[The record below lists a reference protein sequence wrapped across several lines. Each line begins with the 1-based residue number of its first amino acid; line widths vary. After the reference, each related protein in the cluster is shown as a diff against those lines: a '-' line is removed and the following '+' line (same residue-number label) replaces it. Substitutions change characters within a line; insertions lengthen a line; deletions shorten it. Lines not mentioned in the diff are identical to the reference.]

1 MILRQYDDPKL
12 AQYAYLVGCQA
23 TGEALL
29 IDPERD
35 IDRYDQAASA
45 EGLRITAVAETHIH
59 ADFLSGARE
68 FGERRGVR
76 LYLSAEGGDTWQ
88 SKWARGERADGTPY
102 EVTFLRHGDTFRIGN
117 IEVLALHTPG
127 HTPEHLSLV
136 VVDRGGGAST
146 PIGVATGD
154 FVFVGSLGRPDLLEQ
169 AAGIEGAQDASAREL
184 YRSLPTFTGLEDHLQ
199 VWPGH
204 GAGSACGKGLGAV
217 PMSTVGY
224 EKRYNAALAE
234 ADDGE
239 AHFVSAILAG
249 QPEPQMYFARMKRD
263 NRDGPPLLGALPGP
277 RRLDAQGLAA
287 AVADGAWTVLD
298 TRLDRAAFMARH
310 VPGALHAP
318 LNRSFNAVV
327 GSLVVD
333 ETTPFLLIVEEARVQ
348 EAVRDL
354 VRIGFDAVPAYA
366 TPATLEAHFAAGG
379 ESAAI
384 PQASFKDVRDLRS
397 DPSMRVLDVR
407 FASEYEEGHI
417 PGAANASYT
426 RLPAYLSERVPP
438 EGTLVVHCQTGARS
452 AAAAAYLAR
461 QGRDVLYVG
470 EPWSAWVEAGGP
482 VERGAAGPAAGDPDP
497 AAGAAVE
504 RGRAGGEP
512 AFGDA
517 VERGAGGEPAFPES
531 A

>member
-1 MILRQYDDPKL
+1 MILRQYHDPKL

-35 IDRYDQAASA
+35 IDRYEREAAA

-68 FGERRGVR
+68 FGERHGVR
-76 LYLSAEGGDTWQ
+76 LYLSAEGGETWQ
-88 SKWARGERADGTPY
+88 SNWARGERADGTPY
-102 EVTFLRHGDTFRIGN
+102 DVTFLRHGDTFRIGN
-117 IEVLALHTPG
+117 IEVQALHTPG
-127 HTPEHLSLV
+127 HTPEHLSLA

-169 AAGIEGAQDASAREL
+169 AAGIEGAQDAAAREL

-217 PMSTVGY
+217 PVSTVGY

-239 AHFVSAILAG
+239 THFVSAILAG

-263 NRDGPPLLGALPGP
+263 NRDGPPLLGELPRP
-277 RRLDAQGLAA
+277 RRLDARGLAA
-287 AVADGAWTVLD
+287 AAAAGAWTVLD
-298 TRLDRAAFMARH
+298 SRTDRDAFMARH

-333 ETTPFLLIVEEARVQ
+333 ETTPFLLIVEEARVE

-354 VRIGFDAVPAYA
+354 VRIGFDVLPAYA
-366 TPATLEAHFAAGG
+366 TPATLEEYFAEGG
-379 ESAAI
+379 ESATI
-384 PQASFKDVRDLRS
+384 PQASFAEARDLRS
-397 DPSMRVLDVR
+397 DPAMRVLDVR

-426 RLPAYLSERVPP
+426 RLPAYMAERVPP
-438 EGTLVVHCQTGARS
+438 EGTLIVHCQSGARS

-461 QGRDVLYVG
+461 QGRDVVYVG

-482 VERGAAGPAAGDPDP
+482 VERGAAGAVVGAAGGVVGRGARERVETGRGASSGTGPGDP
-497 AAGAAVE
+497 ALAE
-504 RGRAGGEP
+504 GG
-512 AFGDA
+512 
-517 VERGAGGEPAFPES
+517 
-531 A
+531 